1 MMDQIRKIKNK
12 SQINNKSQIL
22 MIISLKLKKLKKNI
36 NNNLNNL
43 KLAQI
48 TN

>member
-1 MMDQIRKIKNK
+1 
-12 SQINNKSQIL
+12 

-43 KLAQI
+43 KLA
-48 TN
+48 